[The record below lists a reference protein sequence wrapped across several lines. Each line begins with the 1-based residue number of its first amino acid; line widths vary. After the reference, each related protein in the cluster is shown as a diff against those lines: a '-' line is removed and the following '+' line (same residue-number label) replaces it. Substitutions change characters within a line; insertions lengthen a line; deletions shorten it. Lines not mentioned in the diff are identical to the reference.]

1 MATDGL
7 PLAPGPIAAPT
18 KTAELVQVGDVWWI
32 PDDMS
37 GYPGGKG
44 RFCLVVA
51 LEKSS
56 GSVLPVRAHYVAGS
70 TQKGSRPQIVLEPG
84 DGGLDKR
91 SYFSFWWSG
100 DLSVTALATV
110 GRFKG
115 RLEPARHGEIR
126 AAICASKRVVLK
138 KLVAC

>member
-1 MATDGL
+1 MSNDGL
-7 PLAPGPIAAPT
+7 PLAPEPMAAPT
-18 KTAELVQVGDVWWI
+18 ETAELVRVGDVWWI

-84 DGGLDKR
+84 DAGLDKR

-115 RLEPARHGEIR
+115 RLDAARLDEIK
-126 AAICASKRVVLK
+126 AAICASRKVALK
-138 KLVAC
+138 KLVAS